1 MVSIFRD
8 DLDNFGHQ
16 FHPFPF
22 PKNLSRGTPDFCSQ
36 PQLFLLGWLSRFR
49 DFLNRLMCT
58 IAVRKPSIPQLT
70 IPNGGD
76 GHRWAIKIVVLGTQ
90 IIPFSGVAVWNPFKH
105 LIFDDIYVI
114 VCRFDLVYEI
124 LVTVGIPILDKRVF
138 AKIRYVFW
146 EPAVPR
152 SSIRYL
158 DGWRLD
164 HLENTTFT

>member
-36 PQLFLLGWLSRFR
+36 PQLFLLGWLARFR

-90 IIPFSGVAVWNPFKH
+90 IIPFSGVAVWNPFKQFQTSNIWWY
-105 LIFDDIYVI
+105 LCNSISIWFGLWDLGDGGNPYSWQTGLRQNSL
-114 VCRFDLVYEI
+114 RFL
-124 LVTVGIPILDKRVF
+124 GACGP
-138 AKIRYVFW
+138 KI
-146 EPAVPR
+146 E
-152 SSIRYL
+152 
-158 DGWRLD
+158 
-164 HLENTTFT
+164 H